1 MKRVLIYLLVAFLPA
16 SISAEDL
23 QFITTLSSP
32 LGTFSQL
39 ETADPKTAVV
49 SPVVNFCNTRASAG
63 RISLNGSNA
72 YLQTL
77 TLKTNA
83 SLGGNVQEYRLS
95 NSLNVNSIGTLRAKR
110 LMANNVSL
118 SGASSI
124 NSQVNST
131 LYISSMNVKGAKT
144 NSLTIPSK
152 VQTSNTGSNNDMEW
166 SNIYSRDY
174 TSSGSA
180 TGNSYTSYLLKS
192 KQCDP
197 PPGEPTTQSC
207 PSGYTGTQ
215 TRTWN
220 YSTCSW
226 NAWQGTCKG
235 DCSNYSYKSTHK
247 SECCPS
253 AYKSDTTCWTCNVGT
268 WHVYIN
274 DQWENQRKCNYTG
287 MSCPNTQVDRECYNR
302 SGICTDRY
310 ALGTTCQIQRLYCGY
325 KDSAGRTSCLLTQAP
340 SNTCAINYDYC
351 QKNGW

>member
-95 NSLNVNSIGTLRAKR
+95 NSLTVNSIGTLRAKR

-131 LYISSMNVKGAKT
+131 LYISSMNVKGAKAS
-144 NSLTIPSK
+144 SLTIPSK

-180 TGNSYTSYLLKS
+180 TGSSYTSYLLKS
-192 KQCDP
+192 KQCNP
-197 PPGEPTTQSC
+197 PAGEPTTQSC

-247 SECCPS
+247 SECCPGTS
-253 AYKSDTTCWTCNVGT
+253 ESDTTCWSCTTNAT
-268 WHVYIN
+268 WTYNNYNIVA
-274 DQWENQRKCNYTG
+274 NQQKCNAFLN
-287 MSCPNTQVDRECYNR
+287 CPGTPQNHECNNR
-302 SGICTDRY
+302 SGPCYPVGASCQVQQLFCGYRDPRNGQTTCLLAQDVKKVCT
-310 ALGTTCQIQRLYCGY
+310 GTT
-325 KDSAGRTSCLLTQAP
+325 SCVR
-340 SNTCAINYDYC
+340 
-351 QKNGW
+351 NGW